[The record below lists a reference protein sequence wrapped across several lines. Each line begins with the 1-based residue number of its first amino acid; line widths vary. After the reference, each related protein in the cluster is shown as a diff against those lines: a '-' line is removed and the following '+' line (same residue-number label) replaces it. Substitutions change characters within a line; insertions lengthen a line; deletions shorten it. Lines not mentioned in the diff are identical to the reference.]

1 MIDVARIA
9 VLLGREGDRLARDKD
24 KFLGAKAESGT
35 GISWS
40 LRRPRQAGRMTREA
54 GDGESLLAFENDPA
68 DDESVTGDKGGGEED
83 NKIIHVSLGYWL
95 IGCARP

>member
-1 MIDVARIA
+1 
-9 VLLGREGDRLARDKD
+9 
-24 KFLGAKAESGT
+24 
-35 GISWS
+35 
-40 LRRPRQAGRMTREA
+40 MTWEA